1 MADLK
6 EKTYVEDVDRSV
18 YDIRDAEN
26 DAYRMESG
34 LTPEIVEKL
43 SKEKDDPVWMQQ
55 FRLESLQIYN
65 EMKIPNWGPSIE
77 GLDMDHIATYVR
89 PNTKMRNDWKDVPE
103 DIKETFERLGI
114 PQAERKSLAGVGAQ
128 YDSELVYHNVKD
140 SVAAEGVVYT
150 DMESAIKGEYADM
163 VRKYFMKL
171 VTPHDHKFAALHG
184 AVWSGGSFV
193 YVPKGVHLSIPLQ
206 SYFRLNAKGA
216 GQFEHTLII
225 VDEGASLHF
234 IEGCSAPKYNVAN
247 LHAGCVELYVKKG
260 AKLRYSTIENWSKNM
275 YNLNTKRALVEEGGT
290 IEWISG
296 SFGSH
301 VGCLYPMSIL
311 KGDNSRMEF
320 TGVTFAGAGQNLD
333 TGAKVVHVGKNTS
346 SYMNTRSISKSGGIS
361 TFRSSVVVEKGAK
374 GAKSAVSCQSLML
387 DSESRSDTI
396 PAMDIRT
403 KDAAIGHEAKI
414 GAISNEAVF
423 YLMSRGMSE
432 EDARAMIV
440 SGFADNVSKELPVED
455 AVEMNNLI
463 RLEMKGSLA
472 ERSLDMNDTILIN
485 RLPTRTWNRL
495 GVNETAIAWGQADD
509 LGEEKITA
517 AGQTE
522 RLEITGS
529 GERGEK
535 MVDIHVPAGQTV
547 TVFETLRAE
556 KGLLVRTALHVE
568 KDAKVRLVQIQ
579 NAAQDSLLRLETSG
593 ECAENGQ
600 VELIQVLLGR
610 GDVYSDGQFELN
622 GNGAGFTAGIGYLG
636 QKHQTVDMNLVVN
649 HWGQKTTSEINA
661 AGALKDDAQKI
672 FRGTIDFKK
681 GSAGSVGSEQETVLM
696 LGDGVVN
703 KTVPLIL
710 CAEENVVGN
719 HGATIGELDEDT
731 LFYFESRGISA
742 AEAENIM
749 ARAAIERLARTIEDE
764 AAQAA
769 ILSELEEVL

>member
-1 MADLK
+1 
-6 EKTYVEDVDRSV
+6 
-18 YDIRDAEN
+18 
-26 DAYRMESG
+26 
-34 LTPEIVEKL
+34 
-43 SKEKDDPVWMQQ
+43 
-55 FRLESLQIYN
+55 
-65 EMKIPNWGPSIE
+65 
-77 GLDMDHIATYVR
+77 
-89 PNTKMRNDWKDVPE
+89 
-103 DIKETFERLGI
+103 
-114 PQAERKSLAGVGAQ
+114 
-128 YDSELVYHNVKD
+128 
-140 SVAAEGVVYT
+140 
-150 DMESAIKGEYADM
+150 
-163 VRKYFMKL
+163 
-171 VTPHDHKFAALHG
+171 
-184 AVWSGGSFV
+184 
-193 YVPKGVHLSIPLQ
+193 
-206 SYFRLNAKGA
+206 
-216 GQFEHTLII
+216 
-225 VDEGASLHF
+225 
-234 IEGCSAPKYNVAN
+234 
-247 LHAGCVELYVKKG
+247 
-260 AKLRYSTIENWSKNM
+260 
-275 YNLNTKRALVEEGGT
+275 
-290 IEWISG
+290 
-296 SFGSH
+296 
-301 VGCLYPMSIL
+301 
-311 KGDNSRMEF
+311 
-320 TGVTFAGAGQNLD
+320 
-333 TGAKVVHVGKNTS
+333 
-346 SYMNTRSISKSGGIS
+346 
-361 TFRSSVVVEKGAK
+361 
-374 GAKSAVSCQSLML
+374 
-387 DSESRSDTI
+387 
-396 PAMDIRT
+396 
-403 KDAAIGHEAKI
+403 
-414 GAISNEAVF
+414 
-423 YLMSRGMSE
+423 
-432 EDARAMIV
+432 
-440 SGFADNVSKELPVED
+440 
-455 AVEMNNLI
+455 
-463 RLEMKGSLA
+463 
-472 ERSLDMNDTILIN
+472 MNDTILIN

-535 MVDIHVPAGQTV
+535 TVDIHAPAGQTV
-547 TVFETLRAE
+547 TVF
-556 KGLLVRTALHVE
+556 
-568 KDAKVRLVQIQ
+568 Q

-636 QKHQTVDMNLVVN
+636 QKQQTVDMNLVVN